1 MKPDADF
8 RPIKVMEV
16 ELSQPLPEI
25 TALDEAGKTIYQ
37 KAKVLVRLHSY
48 PLGLVDIKFA
58 GERISPVQL
67 ASECWT
73 VMNTQINNH
82 LVHDDMHPILSL
94 PPSGLS
100 SATQPACL
108 IKQHEALKDAP
119 LISVVIA
126 TRDRGSSLGKMMKS
140 LIGQDYPKF
149 EVILVDNAPR
159 TAETYEYYN
168 QNQKIFVEKGISLRY
183 VREDTPG
190 LAIAHNRGLEL
201 VAGEIVA
208 FTDDDVV
215 IDRQWLTEILRGFG
229 LAKTIGCVTG
239 LVIPA
244 ELETPAQVLFEEFG
258 GFMKGFS
265 PQLFEATEQEHSN
278 RFFPFSPGRYGTGA
292 NMAFRTSA
300 LKKIGGFDP
309 ELGVGTP
316 SLGADD
322 LAIFF
327 KVVMAGYQLMYQPSA
342 LVHHQ
347 HRRMYEGLRK
357 QMFGYGT
364 GLTAFITKCII
375 EKPLLTISLLPKIP
389 AGIQIIFSPNSP
401 KNVHKSSKYP
411 KELELIERR
420 GMLYGPIAYLY
431 SRWTYRKLRRKDGSY
446 FRGEAVPL
454 PRSNLVG

>member
-1 MKPDADF
+1 MKPDVDF
-8 RPIKVMEV
+8 KPIKVVEV

-25 TALDEAGKTIYQ
+25 SAMDETGSYKYQ
-37 KAKVLVRLHSY
+37 KAKALIRLHSY
-48 PLGLVDIKFA
+48 PLGLLDIA
-58 GERISPVQL
+58 IDGDRISPAQL
-67 ASECWT
+67 ATECWA
-73 VMNTQINNH
+73 VLNTQINNH
-82 LVHDDMHPILSL
+82 LLQDGMDPVMSL
-94 PPSGLS
+94 PASGLS
-100 SATQPACL
+100 STTQPECVA
-108 IKQHEALKDAP
+108 KQQEALKDAP

-126 TRDRGSSLGKMMKS
+126 TRDRGKSLAKMMKS
-140 LIGQDYPKF
+140 LIGLDYPKF
-149 EVILVDNAPR
+149 EVILVDNAPK
-159 TAETYEYYN
+159 TTETIEYYN
-168 QNQKIFVEKGISLRY
+168 QNQKLFQEKGISLRY
-183 VREDTPG
+183 VREDIPG
-190 LAIAHNRGLEL
+190 LAIAHNRGLET

-215 IDRQWLTEILRGFG
+215 IDRHWLIEIVRGFS

-258 GFMKGFS
+258 GFIKGFS
-265 PQLFEATEQEHSN
+265 PQYFEAKEQQRSN

-292 NMAFRTSA
+292 NMAFRTSV

-327 KVVMAGYQLMYQPSA
+327 KVVMAGNQLLYQPSA
-342 LVHHQ
+342 LIHHQ

-364 GLTAFITKCII
+364 GLTAFITKCIL

-389 AGIQIIFSPNSP
+389 AGLQIIFSPDSP
-401 KNVHKSSKYP
+401 KNVHKSSRYP

-420 GMLYGPIAYLY
+420 GMLYGPIAYMY

-446 FRGEAVPL
+446 VRGEPVPL
-454 PRSNLVG
+454 PGSNLAG